1 MNNISSIKL
10 CNYNNIY
17 FGKNKK
23 RTDNKIKK
31 NYNTAKKNIII
42 KSLIGIT
49 LASTAA
55 AILIKSGKLN
65 NKNKKII
72 NTDTTKTT
80 INKKITSLKDLI
92 FSKGIAK
99 DKNGQ
104 AFSGTIEHIDL
115 NGKKFEL
122 TFENGSIKKSIKKG
136 EEGFTK
142 TYKKNLITA
151 KFNNGAKIEVEN
163 KGKSSLE
170 IRIDNLDN
178 IYHSEKTYN
187 KSGVLIRHTT
197 IYKNDLLAKQLTTED
212 VVDETSNKNNGLFK
226 NIISR
231 IKENFR
237 SRFPK
242 KPKVI
247 LFWYLIFKLN
257 YSITTSG

>member
-23 RTDNKIKK
+23 RTDNQIKK

-65 NKNKKII
+65 NKNKKI
-72 NTDTTKTT
+72 
-80 INKKITSLKDLI
+80 TSLKDLI

-99 DKNGQ
+99 DKSGQ

-170 IRIDNLDN
+170 IRTDNLDN

-197 IYKNDLLAKQLTTED
+197 IYKNDLLAKQLATED

-237 SRFPK
+237 NRFPK

-247 LFWYLIFKLN
+247 LF
-257 YSITTSG
+257 